1 MSDFDNNQQYQGFE
15 EETPPGGGPKG
26 SNNRTF
32 LVAVGIIAGLF
43 LLAVIGLVAYLL
55 LFAGPQNTAQRQQ
68 ATLISAQNI
77 ATSSAATKN
86 AFAALLALTPSATL
100 TPTAT
105 LPATPTP
112 VIVQPTDTQTPLP
125 TDTLAP
131 GAAIAQDLN
140 ARTQTVA
147 ALLTQAAGGGTVASA
162 TPGPGVTPTALPT
175 TGFADEVGLPG
186 LIGLAV
192 VLLAVIFLARRLR
205 MTGNH

>member
-1 MSDFDNNQQYQGFE
+1 MSDYDNNQQYQGFE

-55 LFAGPQNTAQRQQ
+55 LFAGPQNTAQKQQ

-77 ATSSAATKN
+77 ATSAAATKN

-105 LPATPTP
+105 QPATPTP

-131 GAAIAQDLN
+131 GAAIAQDLT

-162 TPGPGVTPTALPT
+162 TPGGTPTALPT

-192 VLLAVIFLARRLR
+192 VLLGVIFLARRLR
-205 MTGNH
+205 NTGNS

>member
-1 MSDFDNNQQYQGFE
+1 MSDLDNNQQYQGFE
-15 EETPPGGGPKG
+15 EETPPGGPSG

-32 LVAVGIIAGLF
+32 LIAVGIIAGLF
-43 LLAVIGLVAYLL
+43 LLAVIGLVVYLL
-55 LFAGPQNTAQRQQ
+55 LFAGPQNTASKQQ
-68 ATLISAQNI
+68 ATLISAENI
-77 ATSSAATKN
+77 ATSAAATKN
-86 AFAALLALTPSATL
+86 AFAAQLALTPSDTW

-105 LPATPTP
+105 QPATSTP

-125 TDTLAP
+125 TDTPTP
-131 GAAIAQDLN
+131 GAVIAQDLT

-162 TPGPGVTPTALPT
+162 TPGGTPTALPT

-192 VLLAVIFLARRLR
+192 VLLAVIFLARRMR
-205 MTGNH
+205 SGGNS

>member
-1 MSDFDNNQQYQGFE
+1 MSDLDNNQQYQGFE
-15 EETPPGGGPKG
+15 EETPPGGPKG

-32 LVAVGIIAGLF
+32 LIAVGVIAGLF

-77 ATSSAATKN
+77 ATSAAATKN

-105 LPATPTP
+105 LPDTPTP

-125 TDTLAP
+125 SDTPAP

-147 ALLTQAAGGGTVASA
+147 ALLTQAAGGGVASA
-162 TPGPGVTPTALPT
+162 TPGATPTALPT

-205 MTGNH
+205 MSGNS